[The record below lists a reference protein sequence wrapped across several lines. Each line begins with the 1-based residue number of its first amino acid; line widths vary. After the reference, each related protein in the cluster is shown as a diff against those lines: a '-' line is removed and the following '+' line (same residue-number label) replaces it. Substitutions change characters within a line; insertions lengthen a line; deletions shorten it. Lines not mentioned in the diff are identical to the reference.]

1 MVVVPT
7 RMTVEHPE
15 DLVSWFV
22 EPSVKARKWVSEG
35 GSGVKGE
42 GAGGGGGGL
51 VKLCED
57 GVEAVGEGWSTDG
70 EVGQAVE

>member
-35 GSGVKGE
+35 GSRTVVAAVQVKVFPIPMPFFL
-42 GAGGGGGGL
+42 A
-51 VKLCED
+51 
-57 GVEAVGEGWSTDG
+57 
-70 EVGQAVE
+70 